1 MASSDRIQFEQSR
14 KMRSE
19 AIMNVLTLPEAAQLM
34 RCSKAHLLNVIHGR
48 VANVPPLP
56 CVRIGRR
63 ILIRREA
70 LERWLAAVEG
80 NAVVSA

>member
-1 MASSDRIQFEQSR
+1 
-14 KMRSE
+14 
-19 AIMNVLTLPEAAQLM
+19 MNVLTISDAAQLM

-48 VANVPPLP
+48 VVNVPPLP

-70 LERWLAAVEG
+70 LERWLAAVE
-80 NAVVSA
+80 ATALVSA